1 MDRLLY
7 LAMNGAR
14 ESMYSQSKVA
24 NNLANANTTGFRAD
38 KAEFRAMPVFGEG
51 HASRVFAMSERP
63 GYDFGQGGVVSTGRD
78 LDVVVKGQGWIAVQG
93 RDGTEGLTRAGD
105 FRVSAEGLLETGSGL
120 PVLGDGGPITLP
132 PFETVEIGGDG
143 TISIRP
149 QGAPPTVLVPVE
161 RIRLVNPDPKL
172 LDKGE
177 DGLFRLRGGAVA
189 DADASVRLASGALES
204 SNVNPVE
211 ELTELIELSRKFELQ
226 IKMMRTAQDND
237 AALDQLLQI

>member
-38 KAEFRAMPVFGEG
+38 KAEFRALPVFGDG
-51 HASRVFAMSERP
+51 HPSRVFTMGERP
-63 GYDFGQGGVVSTGRD
+63 GYDFAQGGVMTTGRD
-78 LDVVVKGQGWIAVQG
+78 LDVVVKGQGWLVVQG
-93 RDGTEGLTRAGD
+93 RDGSEGLTRAGD
-105 FRVSAEGLLETGSGL
+105 LRVNAEGVLETGSGL

-132 PFETVEIGGDG
+132 PFETIEIGGDG

-149 QGAPPTVLVPVE
+149 QGAPPTALVPVE
-161 RIRLVNPDPKL
+161 RLRLVNPDPKQ
-172 LDKGE
+172 LDKGA
-177 DGLFRLRGGAVA
+177 DGLFRLRDGSVAVA
-189 DADASVRLASGALES
+189 DASIKLASGALEG
-204 SNVNPVE
+204 SNVNPVQ

-237 AALDQLLQI
+237 AALDQLLQS